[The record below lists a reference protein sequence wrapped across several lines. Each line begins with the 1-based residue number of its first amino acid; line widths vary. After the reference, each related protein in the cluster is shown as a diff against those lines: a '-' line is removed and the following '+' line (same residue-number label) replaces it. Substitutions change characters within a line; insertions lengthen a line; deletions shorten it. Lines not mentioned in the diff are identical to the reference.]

1 MPIDYDA
8 IVDDDDAGFASPGGK
23 GGEWNDLFERHP
35 EGGGPFGGRDNA
47 ATKLLG
53 FLRAKRVP
61 FDAAVVFAE
70 WWNEKYLDP
79 PMPVGDIRDKI
90 QRGWVRWLE
99 GGLEDATPQ
108 SILDQAKSPL
118 EFIGLDRLAELAAES
133 GDAEWLVEDLVIAGG
148 LHFITAPPGGGKTWA
163 AVDLVRACVT
173 GDRWLASR
181 NVLKPISVLYIN
193 EEMGPSAF
201 FRRLDGLRVPPD
213 RLSILQRS
221 NVRLDDPDHL
231 AQVVKHIRDRRIR
244 LVVVDTFVRVHG
256 KDENSNTEMAMLFK
270 CFREMMDA
278 GSAVVC
284 LHHHRKSGTGS
295 PVAHEA
301 TRGAGEIAAQADIMA
316 AIEKDSGA
324 YVFRITKH
332 RHLEEDSVGEI
343 AFCVDSLDDGS
354 YRIEPVERDTAKEA
368 STLAIHGR
376 KGGIG
381 SSALSDRILAV
392 LSDSEA
398 ISTNRVVELVKA
410 NRAKVLETLDQL
422 YAAMSVER
430 IEEGQKVLWKLGIF

>member
-1 MPIDYDA
+1 MYSRY
-8 IVDDDDAGFASPGGK
+8 G
-23 GGEWNDLFERHP
+23 
-35 EGGGPFGGRDNA
+35 
-47 ATKLLG
+47 KLL
-53 FLRAKRVP
+53 
-61 FDAAVVFAE
+61 VFAAALTLLCAMLCAL
-70 WWNEKYLDP
+70 NLAH
-79 PMPVGDIRDKI
+79 R
-90 QRGWVRWLE
+90 
-99 GGLEDATPQ
+99 
-108 SILDQAKSPL
+108 
-118 EFIGLDRLAELAAES
+118 AELPRNRM
-133 GDAEWLVEDLVIAGG
+133 DLYAKALSML
-148 LHFITAPPGGGKTWA
+148 LHFRDAPRTRIEQILVNLAVNARDAMPNGGT
-163 AVDLVRACVT
+163 LT
-173 GDRWLASR
+173 L
-181 NVLKPISVLYIN
+181 
-193 EEMGPSAF
+193 ET
-201 FRRLDGLRVPPD
+201 
-213 RLSILQRS
+213 S

-231 AQVVKHIRDRRIR
+231 AQVVKHIRDRQIR

-354 YRIEPVERDTAKEA
+354 CRIEPVERDTAKEA

-410 NRAKVLETLDQL
+410 NRAKVLEMLDQL